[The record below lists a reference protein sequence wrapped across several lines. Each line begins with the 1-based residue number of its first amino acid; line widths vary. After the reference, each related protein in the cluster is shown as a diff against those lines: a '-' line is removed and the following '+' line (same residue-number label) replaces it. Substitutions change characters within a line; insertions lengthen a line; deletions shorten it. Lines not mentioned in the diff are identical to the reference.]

1 MTMGDISLVGVVQS
15 FAAQIATFQAMLLA
29 ASAVHKAARWT
40 RSRNVMRQFAGVPGV
55 LAGTSLGVATI
66 MELAAGAL
74 LMVPAYRT
82 TGAALAAFIWTSY
95 LALIVRAIVE
105 GRRDL
110 DCGCSF
116 GPTSRPLGSF
126 HIVRN
131 LVLAALAVF
140 IAWVSAIGVAVPA
153 HGTFAQGTVVLGG
166 LALLALYGALD
177 QVMALQPLR
186 SGELI

>member
-1 MTMGDISLVGVVQS
+1 MGASLGSAAQS
-15 FAAQIATFQAMLLA
+15 FAVQMATFQAMLLA
-29 ASAVHKAARWT
+29 ASAVHKAVRWT
-40 RSRNVMRQFAGVPGV
+40 HSRNVMRQFAGVPGV
-55 LAGTSLGVATI
+55 LAGSSLGVATAV
-66 MELAAGAL
+66 ELAAGAQL
-74 LMVPAYRT
+74 LVPAYRT
-82 TGAALAAFIWTSY
+82 TGAVLAALIWTLY
-95 LALIVRAIVE
+95 VALIVRAVVQ
-105 GRRDL
+105 GRRDV

-126 HIVRN
+126 QIARN

-140 IAWVSAIGVAVPA
+140 IAWVSASGGSVP
-153 HGTFAQGTVVLGG
+153 AQGTFVLGG

>member
-1 MTMGDISLVGVVQS
+1 MGDTSLGSAVQS
-15 FAAQIATFQAMLLA
+15 FAAQMAMFQAMLLA
-29 ASAVHKAARWT
+29 ASAVHKAVRWT
-40 RSRNVMRQFAGVPGV
+40 HSRNVMRQFAGVPGI
-55 LAGTSLGVATI
+55 LAGSSLGVAI
-66 MELAAGAL
+66 AVELAAGAQL
-74 LMVPAYRT
+74 LVPAYRT
-82 TGAALAAFIWTSY
+82 TGAVLAALIWTLY
-95 LALIVRAIVE
+95 VALIVRAVVQ
-105 GRRDL
+105 GRRDV

-126 HIVRN
+126 QIARN

-140 IAWVSAIGVAVPA
+140 IAWVSASGGSVP
-153 HGTFAQGTVVLGG
+153 AQGTFVLGG